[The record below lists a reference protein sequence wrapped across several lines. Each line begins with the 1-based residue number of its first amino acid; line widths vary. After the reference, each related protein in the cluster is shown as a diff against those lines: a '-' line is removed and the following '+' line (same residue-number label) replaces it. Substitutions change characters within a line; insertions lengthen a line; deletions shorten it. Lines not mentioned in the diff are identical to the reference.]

1 MTIPVV
7 LQQFILLLNSLVDRI
22 WIAHIPDIGEL
33 AFTASGICVPIIYIA
48 FALAELVSRGIVPQV
63 GWLLGGDKQGE
74 AEHTLGSF
82 FFLDILIALLICIVF
97 ETFTDG
103 MVSLFG
109 GDDSTSPLAI
119 IYLRI
124 ATPGYALSIIAS
136 GLTAFLLAEGRS
148 RLASTILGVGIGLNL
163 LLDPLFIF
171 GFKWGVAGA
180 AWATTISELASAG
193 LALYFIVENRG
204 LRLRRRNLRLSWKH
218 LSPCLA
224 LGATPM
230 LLVLAETLQ
239 LGVYNRVLLQIGG
252 DMAIGA
258 MALAVMLN
266 DFFYFPVY
274 GMAFGSQP
282 ITSYNLG
289 AGQPERVHSTLR
301 ILLAATLAW
310 SLAVWLVM
318 MIFSAPISG
327 LVLGSGELSAYT
339 APLVKLSFTAPSAPW
354 VRTYI

>member
-103 MVSLFG
+103 LVSLFG

-124 ATPGYALSIIAS
+124 ATPGYALLHVLIPECRQGIVTGAM
-136 GLTAFLLAEGRS
+136 LAFTLS
-148 RLASTILGVGIGLNL
+148 
-163 LLDPLFIF
+163 LDDF
-171 GFKWGVAGA
+171 
-180 AWATTISELASAG
+180 TISYFTTSPLVQNLSTLIYSATRRG
-193 LALYFIVENRG
+193 IEPTLNALSALMFI
-204 LRLRRRNLRLSWKH
+204 
-218 LSPCLA
+218 A
-224 LGATPM
+224 
-230 LLVLAETLQ
+230 LLVLL
-239 LGVYNRVLLQIGG
+239 LIVNR
-252 DMAIGA
+252 
-258 MALAVMLN
+258 
-266 DFFYFPVY
+266 
-274 GMAFGSQP
+274 
-282 ITSYNLG
+282 
-289 AGQPERVHSTLR
+289 
-301 ILLAATLAW
+301 
-310 SLAVWLVM
+310 
-318 MIFSAPISG
+318 
-327 LVLGSGELSAYT
+327 
-339 APLVKLSFTAPSAPW
+339 
-354 VRTYI
+354 RTKESD